1 MRRST
6 YLAFGLTILFAT
18 ATTADSFGQITI
30 DDFQTAQAVT
40 NAGPSL
46 AGPAAGVLGSYRTG
60 RVLPGAST
68 STANIGGGEV
78 EFLPDVAGGNVV
90 LDWDGN
96 ADSGSY
102 SEAGLGSV
110 DLTVDASLMPQVGIT
125 FDVVST
131 GPYSINVVIN
141 TDENFAS
148 ALPAAG
154 TGPETVTL
162 LFADFA
168 SAGPSGPADFSDV
181 GGVLMQLSGTSAFT
195 IGSVTTEPDPGLP
208 VELAAFDAVSSGS
221 VVELRWVVSSQVD
234 NAGFEVEHRLA
245 SQASSWNVVDFVPS
259 TGNSDTDVHYS
270 FRTDVELA
278 GRHQFRLRMVDLDGS
293 FSYSP
298 MTEVSVDVPGSF
310 VLGKAYPNPFNP
322 STTFTLSLAQGQNI
336 SIALYDLLGRRV
348 QELHSGYLE
357 GEQSHQFSI
366 DGADLSTG
374 IYMIKAVGQAEAASG
389 MVTLLK

>member
-1 MRRST
+1 MRRTT

-18 ATTADSFGQITI
+18 ATAADSFGQITI
-30 DDFQTAQAVT
+30 DDFQAAQAVT

-46 AGPAAGVLGSYRTG
+46 AGPAAGMLGNYRTG

-68 STANIGGGEV
+68 STANIGGGQAV
-78 EFLPDVAGGNVV
+78 FVPDAAGGTVV
-90 LDWDGN
+90 LDWDGD
-96 ADSGSY
+96 AASGSY
-102 SEAGLGSV
+102 SETGLGSI
-110 DLTVDASLMPQVGIT
+110 DLTVDGSLMPQVGIT
-125 FDVVST
+125 FEILTT
-131 GPYSINVVIN
+131 GPYSVNVVVN
-141 TDENFAS
+141 TDENHAS

-154 TGPETVTL
+154 TGPQTVTL

-168 SAGPSGPADFSDV
+168 SAGPSGPADFTDV
-181 GGVLMQLSGTSAFT
+181 GAVLIQLSGTSPFT
-195 IGSVTTEPDPGLP
+195 IGTVTTQSDPSLP
-208 VELAAFDAVSSGS
+208 VELASFDAVSSGS

-245 SQASSWNVVDFVPS
+245 SQASGWSVVDFVPS
-259 TGNSDTDVHYS
+259 TGDSDTDVHYS

-278 GRHQFRLRMVDLDGS
+278 GRHQFRLRMIDLDGS
-293 FSYSP
+293 FGYSP

-322 STTFTLSLAQGQNI
+322 TTSFTLSLAKGQNL

-348 QELHSGYLE
+348 KEVHNGYLA
-357 GEQSHQFSI
+357 GAQSHQFRI

-374 IYMIKAVGQAEAASG
+374 IYMIKAVGAAEAASG